1 MKSLQGGRGSD
12 GALDGLRIVELS
24 ETPAAAYAGR
34 LLGGMG
40 AEVVLVEPPGG
51 SSLRRSPQGAAH
63 LHLNRRKRSLRLE
76 LGTAAGRRL
85 FRALL
90 AEADALISDIDRA
103 DYAKRGLEPDALHGT
118 HPDLQIC
125 TITPYGWRGPKA
137 DWRATELTAYAAG
150 GYLRITGDPEREP
163 VKAWGEQAHLQAG
176 LHAVLGL
183 LTALHARDAECA
195 RGQHVDTAICEAVAF
210 LLGGGYQNAWFHDHE
225 PKRNGPRLVGFG
237 PGQLYPST
245 IRPCADGW
253 VHAHCNNRYPEQ
265 MAVLFDEPRL
275 AEPEMLAS
283 LMGRA
288 DEVDALMAPL
298 LERLPRREV
307 VRRAQELRLP
317 FTEVL
322 RPSEVLA
329 DADGHHAARDFFRD
343 VALPDGGTALAPGP
357 AVRFGATPWL
367 DGEAP
372 RLDAD
377 AGLLG
382 APRERVR
389 RRRAGVT

>member
-1 MKSLQGGRGSD
+1 M
-12 GALDGLRIVELS
+12 
-24 ETPAAAYAGR
+24 
-34 LLGGMG
+34 
-40 AEVVLVEPPGG
+40 
-51 SSLRRSPQGAAH
+51 
-63 LHLNRRKRSLRLE
+63 
-76 LGTAAGRRL
+76 
-85 FRALL
+85 
-90 AEADALISDIDRA
+90 
-103 DYAKRGLEPDALHGT
+103 
-118 HPDLQIC
+118 
-125 TITPYGWRGPKA
+125 
-137 DWRATELTAYAAG
+137 
-150 GYLRITGDPEREP
+150 
-163 VKAWGEQAHLQAG
+163 
-176 LHAVLGL
+176 HAVLGL
-183 LTALHARDAECA
+183 LTALHARDAERA

-343 VALPDGGTALAPGP
+343 VALPDGGTALAPGT